1 MAKDGLSI
9 WYRIGWNIRRFVFGV
24 FGPAQQLGQSDPLQR
39 LHQEREEKILQAKAK
54 QARG

>member
-54 QARG
+54 RARG